1 MIRLCTI
8 CARGGSQGEK
18 GKNTR
23 ALAGKPL
30 IVHSIE
36 QAHASGLFDV
46 LAVSSDSPTIL
57 EIAAQAKVDHLI
69 RRPDELATDQA
80 PKLPVIRHCVA
91 EVQRLTG
98 KKYTTLVDL
107 DATSPLRLPEDI
119 RGAVMLLESSGAGNV
134 ITAMPARRSPYF
146 NLVELDAAGVVGL
159 SKPPQTPIVRRQDA
173 PKCYDMN
180 ASVYVWTQQC
190 LFSSDT
196 IFNSDARLY
205 VMPEERSIDI
215 DSEIDFQFVDFLLTA
230 RHAGQVP

>member
-8 CARGGSQGEK
+8 CARGGSQGVK

-36 QAHASGLFDV
+36 QAQASGLFDV

-91 EVQRLTG
+91 EVRRRAG
-98 KKYTTLVDL
+98 GGG
-107 DATSPLRLPEDI
+107 AARGG
-119 RGAVMLLESSGAGNV
+119 RGAAAPG
-134 ITAMPARRSPYF
+134 RRP
-146 NLVELDAAGVVGL
+146 GG
-159 SKPPQTPIVRRQDA
+159 I
-173 PKCYDMN
+173 
-180 ASVYVWTQQC
+180 
-190 LFSSDT
+190 
-196 IFNSDARLY
+196 
-205 VMPEERSIDI
+205 
-215 DSEIDFQFVDFLLTA
+215 
-230 RHAGQVP
+230 